1 MTVREF
7 CNKNIFKELF
17 NEINYLQ
24 TNGIIVNL
32 ENQNYTIYFSLAFI
46 IGDNLGLHSILG
58 FRKSFN
64 ANYPCR
70 FCLCSKSECNYLVTQ
85 DDSKMRNREMTF
97 FPGRQHRNNL
107 FGFAWSWIELL

>member
-85 DDSKMRNREMTF
+85 DDSKMRNRENYSQGIAIDNFTYRHQRILCME
-97 FPGRQHRNNL
+97 PN
-107 FGFAWSWIELL
+107 